1 MDKITRAVKPHTP
14 TLHEPNVAS
23 SSAPRFI
30 GSGPGNRQVAIELI
44 YPIGWDGREYRV
56 VELCRLKG
64 RDFSR
69 MRRLTAAGVGE
80 DEAMLAIISG
90 LPVEVIQEL
99 DGDDYL
105 ALLEAA
111 RDFIPARFREM
122 AESGPNSE
130 SGQDT
135 QGS

>member
-23 SSAPRFI
+23 SLAPRFI
-30 GSGPGNRQVAIELI
+30 GSGPGNRQVAIELRF
-44 YPIGWDGREYRV
+44 PIGWDGQEYRV

-69 MRRLTAAGVGE
+69 MRRLTAAGVGD

-90 LPVEVIQEL
+90 LPIEVIQEL

-111 RDFIPARFREM
+111 RDFIPARFQPT
-122 AESGPNSE
+122 AESGLASE
-130 SGQDT
+130 SGRDT
-135 QGS
+135 PAS